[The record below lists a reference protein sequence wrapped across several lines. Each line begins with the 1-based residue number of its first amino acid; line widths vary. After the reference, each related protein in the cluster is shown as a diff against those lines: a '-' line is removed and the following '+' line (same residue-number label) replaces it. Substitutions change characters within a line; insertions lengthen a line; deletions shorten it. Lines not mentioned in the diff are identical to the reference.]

1 MNIEEMINSDDI
13 EVAELGCNLFLKENN
28 TTVNDLNKI
37 LREYKK
43 YYILSVTNHQVLLMH
58 RFNFTINSGI
68 FIKDPTRSVLIETS

>member
-1 MNIEEMINSDDI
+1 MELLEMINSDDI
-13 EVAELGCNLFLKENN
+13 EVAELGCNLFLKKNN

-58 RFNFTINSGI
+58 RSNFTINTGI
-68 FIKDPTRSVLIETS
+68 FVKDPTRNILIDPE

>member
-1 MNIEEMINSDDI
+1 MSAEEMINSDDI
-13 EVAELGCNLFLKENN
+13 EVAELGCNLFLKEKN